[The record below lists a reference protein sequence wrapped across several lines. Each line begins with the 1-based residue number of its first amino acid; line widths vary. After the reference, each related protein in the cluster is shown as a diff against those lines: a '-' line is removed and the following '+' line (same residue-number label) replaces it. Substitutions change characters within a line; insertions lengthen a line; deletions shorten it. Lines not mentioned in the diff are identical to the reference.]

1 MAVKM
6 QKMSRMRLE
15 EEMKLV
21 LWLRSSAVLLKMM
34 IKSVSQT
41 SPVVNLVTIRK
52 QHIILELLKCWKEAG
67 FCKYFI
73 KDIDDSKSGLTKR
86 CIKKQHIILRQKSCV
101 HSMD

>member
-52 QHIILELLKCWKEAG
+52 STSFWSSLSAG
-67 FCKYFI
+67 
-73 KDIDDSKSGLTKR
+73 
-86 CIKKQHIILRQKSCV
+86 KKQDSVNISSRI
-101 HSMD
+101 